1 MKVGLALVTFIFTII
16 FATIAIQNNKIA
28 RKITTK
34 EFGLDKMVQD
44 KKGVDANESNTTKK
58 GKSVPHITKAASNNN
73 FGKKWDDDFK
83 KEWDSF

>member
-28 RKITTK
+28 RKITTQ
-34 EFGLDKMVQD
+34 EFGLDKVN
-44 KKGVDANESNTTKK
+44 KKSADVNESNITKKANNAHTTKTISK
-58 GKSVPHITKAASNNN
+58 NNA

-83 KEWDSF
+83 KEWDNF

>member
-28 RKITTK
+28 RKITTQ
-34 EFGLDKMVQD
+34 EFGLDKVN
-44 KKGVDANESNTTKK
+44 KKSADVNESNITKK
-58 GKSVPHITKAASNNN
+58 RNSVPHATKAASSNT

-83 KEWDSF
+83 KEWDNF